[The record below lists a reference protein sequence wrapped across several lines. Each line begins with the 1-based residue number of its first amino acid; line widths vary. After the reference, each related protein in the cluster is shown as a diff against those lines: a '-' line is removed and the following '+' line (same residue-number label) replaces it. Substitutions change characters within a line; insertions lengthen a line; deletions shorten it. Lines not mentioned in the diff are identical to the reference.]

1 MNAKQVYKT
10 VKDVCGDLDA
20 IYEDYI
26 IYLVGYEGLY
36 KLRDGKLVESCGVV
50 NGRKLYALCE
60 YNLKGEEHGQQ
71 S

>member
-1 MNAKQVYKT
+1 MSAEQVYKT

-36 KLRDGKLVESCGVV
+36 VLRENRLVESCGVV

-60 YNLKGEEHGQQ
+60 YK
-71 S
+71 

>member
-1 MNAKQVYKT
+1 MNADQVYKT

-20 IYEDYI
+20 VYEDYI

-36 KLRDGKLVESCGVV
+36 VLRENKLVESCGVV

-60 YNLKGEEHGQQ
+60 RH
-71 S
+71 

>member
-1 MNAKQVYKT
+1 MNADQVYKT

-36 KLRDGKLVESCGVV
+36 VLRENRLVESCGVV

-60 YNLKGEEHGQQ
+60 LK
-71 S
+71 